1 MEQYG
6 HCQAALTCAVL
17 GINRNE
23 CLDEAV
29 SRKPGRKG
37 NGVQTTLSRDFV
49 PHPLPKREGIRK
61 MGL

>member
-17 GINRNE
+17 GINRDE

-29 SRKPGRKG
+29 SRKSGRKG
-37 NGVQTTLSRDFV
+37 NGVETTFSRDLV
-49 PHPLPKREGIRK
+49 VKRRSK
-61 MGL
+61 MSGACMQN

>member
-17 GINRNE
+17 GINRDE

-29 SRKPGRKG
+29 SRKSGRKG
-37 NGVQTTLSRDFV
+37 NGVETTFSRDFV
-49 PHPLPKREGIRK
+49 PSPPPQREGIRK